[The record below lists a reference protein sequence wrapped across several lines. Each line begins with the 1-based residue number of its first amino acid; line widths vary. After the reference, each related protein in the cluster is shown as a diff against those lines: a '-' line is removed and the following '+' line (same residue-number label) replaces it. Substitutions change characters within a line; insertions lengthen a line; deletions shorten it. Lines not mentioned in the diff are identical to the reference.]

1 MNFSCRSSTLHVFS
15 LFSFRF
21 ATKLRRDMQLGI
33 WGARDSSDSRRRCH
47 GRQEWK
53 ARNTTGMQKN
63 AENAENNHIRRM
75 ASFSDLV
82 FLSLLALLA
91 SWPVRLGSSYAPIFD
106 LAWPRAW
113 LGAEQPAAVD
123 GGSPVVGHRRSSVAI
138 GGWRLP
144 SYLLFLPLFTIL
156 FPCGTITCASP
167 NTLVLLLGCGLACEA
182 RGGQGHV

>member
-1 MNFSCRSSTLHVFS
+1 MGYGELETPVIPGDGVMGGRNGKLEARRACR
-15 LFSFRF
+15 
-21 ATKLRRDMQLGI
+21 K
-33 WGARDSSDSRRRCH
+33 
-47 GRQEWK
+47 
-53 ARNTTGMQKN
+53 MQK
-63 AENAENNHIRRM
+63 NAENNHIRRM

-123 GGSPVVGHRRSSVAI
+123 GGSPVVGHLRSSVAI
-138 GGWRLP
+138 GGRRLP
-144 SYLLFLPLFTIL
+144 SYLLFLLLFTIL

-167 NTLVLLLGCGLACEA
+167 STLVLLSRPWSCMRSAWGTGTCVES
-182 RGGQGHV
+182 RGY